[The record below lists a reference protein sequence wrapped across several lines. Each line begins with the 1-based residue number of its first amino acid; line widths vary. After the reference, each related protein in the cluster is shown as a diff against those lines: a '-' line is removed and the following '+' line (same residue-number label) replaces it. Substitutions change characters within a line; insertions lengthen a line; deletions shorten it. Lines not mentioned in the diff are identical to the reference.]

1 MKGHATSPD
10 APLGPRPANP
20 KVDPIARLS
29 GPRAH
34 VLERLGAC
42 SRPTSVARLSR
53 LCGQHP
59 NTVREHLD
67 ALVQAGLAHRESG
80 PARGRGRPAILYWAE
95 PLDAQRP
102 QVREYSL
109 LATTMAAHV
118 EATEEDP
125 KGWAFAAGVRQG
137 RSSVSAEAQ
146 GLAEAERTARAALSR
161 DGHAPVDAPDGTVR
175 LRQCPLLNAARAH
188 QDVVCSLHQGVL
200 TGIYEAHGV
209 PAAQAMRLTPFALP
223 GCCLIEFPPDP
234 SAGPPAPPRPEPVRR
249 SWLPRS

>member
-1 MKGHATSPD
+1 MRGHLSPSD

-20 KVDPIARLS
+20 KVDPVTRLS

-34 VLERLGAC
+34 VLEQLGAC
-42 SRPTSVARLSR
+42 SRPVSVARLSR

-67 ALVQAGLAHRESG
+67 ALVQAGLAHRETG
-80 PARGRGRPAILYWAE
+80 PARGRGRPAILYRAE

-125 KGWAFAAGVRQG
+125 KGWAFDAGVRQG
-137 RSSVSAEAQ
+137 RVSTSPVAPGPVA
-146 GLAEAERTARAALSR
+146 AERAARAALVR
-161 DGHAPVDAPDGTVR
+161 DGHAPVDAPDGTIR

-188 QDVVCSLHQGVL
+188 QEVVCGLHQGVL
-200 TGIYEAHGV
+200 AGIYEAHGV
-209 PAAQAMRLTPFALP
+209 PVGQAMRLTPFALP

-234 SAGPPAPPRPEPVRR
+234 SAGPPTPPRPEPVRR
-249 SWLPRS
+249 SWTPRS